1 MKKALYL
8 ILGVIVAIFGL
19 WLLIIWWPLFVD
31 FLKGVLGPVVIL
43 IGVIIFI
50 IGWMTPAKE
59 ETFEEPSVESEVKP
73 EEEEK
78 KE

>member
-19 WLLIIWWPLFVD
+19 WLLIIWWPLFVE

-73 EEEEK
+73 EEGEK

>member
-1 MKKALYL
+1 
-8 ILGVIVAIFGL
+8 
-19 WLLIIWWPLFVD
+19 
-31 FLKGVLGPVVIL
+31 
-43 IGVIIFI
+43 
-50 IGWMTPAKE
+50 MTPAKE

>member
-59 ETFEEPSVESEVKP
+59 ETFEEPLLEPEAKP

>member
-19 WLLIIWWPLFVD
+19 WLLIIWCPLFVD

>member
-19 WLLIIWWPLFVD
+19 LLLRIWWLSFVD

-59 ETFEEPSVESEVKP
+59 ETFEEPSVEPEVKP

>member
-8 ILGVIVAIFGL
+8 ILGAIVAIFGL
-19 WLLIIWWPLFVD
+19 WLLIAWWPYFLV
-31 FLKGVLGPVVIL
+31 FLKGVLGPIIIL
-43 IGVIIFI
+43 VGVIIFI

>member
-19 WLLIIWWPLFVD
+19 LLLRIWWLSFVD

>member
-19 WLLIIWWPLFVD
+19 LLLRIWWPLFVD